1 MVKNCPEIFVR
12 YITLMLFTFEFSEF
26 SSLVFKMHHDFVFV
40 YDSVKPNGRCHK
52 WLLECNRT
60 WRHLYQGIFKEGKMV
75 STCFYGSV
83 YILVYNIDIFTVKD
97 TCTCTYKLFLWTPI
111 IFNALVTWI
120 LNNTRRQSE
129 IMKRSLKLTSQEVK
143 ISQSCHSSSI
153 LYPALPNT
161 GRSTLLHTY

>member
-1 MVKNCPEIFVR
+1 
-12 YITLMLFTFEFSEF
+12 MLFTFEFFEF

-40 YDSVKPNGRCHK
+40 YDSVKPNGWCHK

-97 TCTCTYKLFLWTPI
+97 TCISFSCEHLLFL
-111 IFNALVTWI
+111 
-120 LNNTRRQSE
+120 
-129 IMKRSLKLTSQEVK
+129 M
-143 ISQSCHSSSI
+143 H
-153 LYPALPNT
+153 
-161 GRSTLLHTY
+161 

>member
-1 MVKNCPEIFVR
+1 
-12 YITLMLFTFEFSEF
+12 
-26 SSLVFKMHHDFVFV
+26 
-40 YDSVKPNGRCHK
+40 
-52 WLLECNRT
+52 
-60 WRHLYQGIFKEGKMV
+60 MV

-83 YILVYNIDIFTVKD
+83 YILVYNIDIFTVIRYM
-97 TCTCTYKLFLWTPI
+97 YKLFLWTPI

-120 LNNTRRQSE
+120 LNNTRRRSE